1 MSDLLTGPS
10 YSLHSK
16 AKKLIVMLHGYGDT
30 AENFI
35 YIANQLDQ
43 EEWGAQYISLNAPE
57 TIPNYPMG
65 NQWFDI
71 YPNGIYISDAGPN
84 EVAIIRLGVKKA
96 LEKIKLTIKYHLNLL
111 QLTFK
116 DCLVM
121 GFSQGG
127 MMTFELGNSCQER
140 LGALAILSGRIIEQ
154 TIIDNESL
162 KKTPIF
168 ISHGDQDDVLP
179 VTNFY
184 KSKIY
189 LKNNNCIFE
198 AHELMGDT
206 HTISPKAINLLQE
219 FIKKNL

>member
-1 MSDLLTGPS
+1 MHDLLTGPS

-84 EVAIIRLGVKKA
+84 EVAIIRQGVKKA
-96 LEKIKLTIKYHLNLL
+96 LEKIKLTIKYHLNVLG
-111 QLTFK
+111 LTFK

-121 GFSQGG
+121 GVSQGG
-127 MMTFELGNSCQER
+127 MMTFELGNVCHER
-140 LGALAILSGRIIEQ
+140 LGALAILSGRIMEQ
-154 TIIDNESL
+154 TKINNEL
-162 KKTPIF
+162 FKQTPIF
-168 ISHGDQDDVLP
+168 ISHGDKDDVLH

-184 KSKIY
+184 QSKTY
-189 LKNNNCIFE
+189 LKNNNCLFE
-198 AHELMGDT
+198 AHEIMGDT
-206 HTISPKAINLLQE
+206 QTISPKAITLLQK
-219 FIKKNL
+219 FIKKYL

>member
-1 MSDLLTGPS
+1 MSELLTGPS

-16 AKKLIVMLHGYGDT
+16 AKKLIVMLHGYGDI

-84 EVAIIRLGVKKA
+84 EVAIIRQGVKKV
-96 LEKIKLTIKYHLNLL
+96 LEKIELTIKYYINLL
-111 QLTFK
+111 GLTFK

-127 MMTFELGNSCQER
+127 MMTFELGNACSER
-140 LGALAILSGRIIEQ
+140 LGAIAILSGRIMEQ
-154 TIIDNESL
+154 NKINNESF
-162 KKTPIF
+162 KQTPIF
-168 ISHGDQDDVLP
+168 ISHGNQDDVLH

-184 KSKIY
+184 QSKAY
-189 LKNNNCIFE
+189 LKNNNCLFE
-198 AHELMGDT
+198 AHEIIGDT
-206 HTISPKAINLLQE
+206 HTISPKAITLLQK
-219 FIKKNL
+219 FIKKYL

>member
-16 AKKLIVMLHGYGDT
+16 VKKLIVMLHGYGDT

-35 YIANQLDQ
+35 YIASQIDQ
-43 EEWGAQYISLNAPE
+43 KQWGAHYISLNAPE
-57 TIPNYPMG
+57 NIPNYPMG

-84 EVAIIRLGVKKA
+84 EVAIIRNDVKKS
-96 LEKIKLTIKYHLNLL
+96 LEKIQSTIKYHLNKLGLTL
-111 QLTFK
+111 Q

-127 MMTFELGNSCQER
+127 MMTFELGSSCQER
-140 LGALAILSGRIIEQ
+140 FGALAILSGRIMEKTNI
-154 TIIDNESL
+154 NNKLL
-162 KKTPIF
+162 KQTPIF
-168 ISHGDQDDVLP
+168 ISHGDQDDVLH

-184 KSKIY
+184 QSKTY
-189 LKNNNCIFE
+189 LQNNNYLFE
-198 AHELMGDT
+198 AHEIKGDT
-206 HTISPKAINLLQE
+206 HTISPKAITLLQK
-219 FIKKNL
+219 FIKKYL

>member
-35 YIANQLDQ
+35 YIANQLDH

-65 NQWFDI
+65 NQWFNI

-84 EVAIIRLGVKKA
+84 EVAIIRQGVKKA
-96 LEKIKLTIKYHLNLL
+96 LEKIELTIKYHLNLL
-111 QLTFK
+111 GLTFK

-127 MMTFELGNSCQER
+127 MMTFELGNACHES
-140 LGALAILSGRIIEQ
+140 LGALAILSGRIMEQ
-154 TIIDNESL
+154 TKINNESF
-162 KKTPIF
+162 KQTPIF
-168 ISHGDQDDVLP
+168 ISHGDQDDVLH
-179 VTNFY
+179 VTNLY
-184 KSKIY
+184 QSKNY
-189 LKNNNCIFE
+189 LKNNNCLFE
-198 AHELMGDT
+198 AHEIKGDT
-206 HTISPKAINLLQE
+206 HTISPKAITLLQK
-219 FIKKNL
+219 FIKKYL

>member
-16 AKKLIVMLHGYGDT
+16 PKKLIIMLHGYGDT
-30 AENFI
+30 AENFL

-43 EEWGAQYISLNAPE
+43 EEWNAQYISLNAPE
-57 TIPNYPMG
+57 SIPNYPMG

-84 EVAIIRLGVKKA
+84 EVEIIRQAVKKA
-96 LEKIKLTIKYHLNLL
+96 LQKIELTIKYHLNLL
-111 QLTFK
+111 GLRFK

-127 MMTFELGNSCQER
+127 MMTFELGNACHKR
-140 LGALAILSGRIIEQ
+140 LAALAILSGRIMEKKNIS
-154 TIIDNESL
+154 NESL
-162 KKTPIF
+162 KQTPIF
-168 ISHGDQDDVLP
+168 ISHGDQDNVLH

-184 KSKIY
+184 QSKTY
-189 LKNNNCIFE
+189 LQNNNCFFE
-198 AHELMGDT
+198 AHEIKGDT
-206 HTISPKAINLLQE
+206 HTISPKAITLLQK
-219 FIKKNL
+219 FIKKYL

>member
-1 MSDLLTGPS
+1 MSDLLIGPS

-16 AKKLIVMLHGYGDT
+16 PKKLIVMLHGYGDT
-30 AENFI
+30 AENFL
-35 YIANQLDQ
+35 YIANQLDE

-57 TIPNYPMG
+57 TIPNYSMG

-84 EVAIIRLGVKKA
+84 ELAIIRQGVKKA
-96 LEKIKLTIKYHLNLL
+96 IEKIEFTIKYHLNHLGL
-111 QLTFK
+111 ALK

-127 MMTFELGNSCQER
+127 MMTFEIGNSCQER
-140 LGALAILSGRIIEQ
+140 LGALAILSGRIMEQ
-154 TIIDNESL
+154 TSINNVSL
-162 KKTPIF
+162 KQTPIF

-184 KSKIY
+184 QSKTY
-189 LKNNNCIFE
+189 LQNNSCLFE
-198 AHELMGDT
+198 AHEILGDT
-206 HTISPKAINLLQE
+206 HTISLKAINLLQE
-219 FIKKNL
+219 FIKKHL

>member
-10 YSLHSK
+10 YSSHSK
-16 AKKLIVMLHGYGDT
+16 PKKLIVMLHGYGDT
-30 AENFI
+30 AENFL
-35 YIANQLDQ
+35 YIANQLDE

-57 TIPNYPMG
+57 TIPNYSMG

-84 EVAIIRLGVKKA
+84 ELAIIRQGVKKA
-96 LEKIKLTIKYHLNLL
+96 IEKIEFTIKYHLNHLGL
-111 QLTFK
+111 ALK

-140 LGALAILSGRIIEQ
+140 LGALAILSGRIMEQ
-154 TIIDNESL
+154 TNINNVSL
-162 KKTPIF
+162 KQTPIF

-184 KSKIY
+184 QSKTY
-189 LKNNNCIFE
+189 LQNNNCIFE
-198 AHELMGDT
+198 AHELKDDT

-219 FIKKNL
+219 FIKKYL

>member
-1 MSDLLTGPS
+1 MSGLLIGPS

-16 AKKLIVMLHGYGDT
+16 PKKLIVMLHGYGDT
-30 AENFI
+30 AENFL
-35 YIANQLDQ
+35 YIANQLDE

-57 TIPNYPMG
+57 TIPNYSMG

-84 EVAIIRLGVKKA
+84 ELAIIRQGVKKA
-96 LEKIKLTIKYHLNLL
+96 IEKIEFTIKYHLNHLGL
-111 QLTFK
+111 ALK

-140 LGALAILSGRIIEQ
+140 LGALAILSGRIMEQ
-154 TIIDNESL
+154 TNINNVSL
-162 KKTPIF
+162 KQTPIF
-168 ISHGDQDDVLP
+168 ISHGDQDDVLHI
-179 VTNFY
+179 TNFY
-184 KSKIY
+184 QSKTY
-189 LKNNNCIFE
+189 LQNNNCIFE
-198 AHELMGDT
+198 AHELKDDT

-219 FIKKNL
+219 FIKKYL